1 MEKKILVISWFYP
14 PVNSS
19 EGLVTYKL
27 LKASKYKYDVY
38 TQKNSKLWSYGNKD
52 ELPSS
57 ENVKS
62 IFAEADNLE
71 DWQKEAIEYFK
82 ENKDKYE
89 IIMTRSMPPESH
101 QIGLEIK
108 KIKPQI
114 KWIASFGDPIANNPY
129 TKMSITY
136 ESPHSIKN
144 CAKFR
149 GIISPKRIIRNTL
162 FKIRYKRLHRKVL
175 QKDAKLQEKI
185 IEMADYLIFNSEN
198 QRDYMLEKKD
208 SVFKDKAIVLNHS
221 FDKSLYPEKKGDND
235 KIKFT
240 YVGLLDTYRN
250 PYILFSA
257 IRSLYKDDPHLADK
271 VQFDFYGNMA
281 DQDKLF
287 IINYELTDII
297 KVHRPVKYLKSL
309 EIMKQSDWLIH
320 IDANIQNVIDNNI
333 FFAAKLAD
341 YIGAGNKIFGITM
354 LEGIS
359 ADILRKLN
367 AITASYSAQEVKNY
381 LWLIIYNNYNID
393 INEKARKE
401 FDSETVAGKF
411 DNLIAEISK

>member
-1 MEKKILVISWFYP
+1 M
-14 PVNSS
+14 
-19 EGLVTYKL
+19 
-27 LKASKYKYDVY
+27 
-38 TQKNSKLWSYGNKD
+38 
-52 ELPSS
+52 
-57 ENVKS
+57 
-62 IFAEADNLE
+62 E